1 MKTFPA
7 IWVLGLIFSAAIA
20 AFGQQPGLEL
30 SRSDLDKHTYYFDVE
45 GNALTGEGAK
55 FLVSEFAKSQFVII
69 GEYHGSLRI
78 SEFTEAAIPRLH
90 ESGFRTLALEVGPIS
105 VQLLRELST
114 PHDATAKKL
123 HDFNTKYLARGER
136 NTFTPIP
143 FFGNVEDA
151 DFLAAASLRKWK
163 LIGLDQEFAFGYLPL
178 IDRMFSNLD
187 RRGQRD
193 LAELQR
199 IVTDQIKEFY
209 AGDLAKDRDRSNG
222 NDMYSR
228 IQKSAEVSRFLD
240 EAAKRSSNNVPI
252 AEAIRRTTELYRL
265 NVVRQYYDTNR
276 GRVGYMKENLGRG
289 FDENGFD
296 AKKDKMLLKMG
307 SVHTGRGFS
316 PLSLFEIGN
325 TLSEL
330 ADLNGSSSLHISFGT
345 RFYTDG
351 GKEVDA
357 LGDKAGFLYR
367 FGSLTQMAE
376 RDRWTVI
383 DLRPLREAV
392 FYHRKFKLDDVVNEL
407 FKNHDLLIIPK
418 LETDPTANYDM
429 K

>member
-1 MKTFPA
+1 V
-7 IWVLGLIFSAAIA
+7 IGLVFSAAIA
-20 AFGQQPGLEL
+20 AFGQQSANEITRADLE
-30 SRSDLDKHTYYFDVE
+30 KHTYYFDVE
-45 GNALTGEGAK
+45 KDAIIGDGAK
-55 FLVSEFAKSQFVII
+55 FLASEFAKSQFVII

-78 SEFTEAAIPRLH
+78 SEFTKAVIPRLH

-105 VQLLRELST
+105 VQLLRELWT
-114 PHDATAKKL
+114 PYNTTSKKL
-123 HDFNTKYLARGER
+123 RDFNTKYLARGER
-136 NTFTPIP
+136 STFTPIP

-151 DFLAAASLRKWK
+151 EFLAAASYRKWK

-187 RRGQRD
+187 RRRQRD
-193 LAELQR
+193 LSELHKTVR
-199 IVTDQIKEFY
+199 EQINKLY
-209 AGDLAKDRDRSNG
+209 ASDLAKDRDRSNG

-228 IQKSAEVSRFLD
+228 IQKSAEINRFLD
-240 EAAKRSSNNVPI
+240 EAAKQSSKNRPI

-265 NVVRQYYDTNR
+265 NVVRRYYDNNR

-289 FDENGFD
+289 FNETGFD
-296 AKKDKMLLKMG
+296 PKKDKMLLKMG

-325 TLSEL
+325 TLSEI
-330 ADLNGSSSLHISFGT
+330 AEFNGSSSLHISFGT
-345 RFYTDG
+345 RFYMDG
-351 GKEVDA
+351 GQEIDA
-357 LGDKAGFLYR
+357 LQDKAGFLYR

-392 FYHRKFKLDDVVNEL
+392 FYHRRFKIDDVVIEL
-407 FKNHDLLIIPK
+407 FENHDLLIIPK
-418 LETDPTANYDM
+418 LETDPTPNYDTN
-429 K
+429 